1 MVGHAGTS
9 DGLVVQDQVPA
20 RPGIDYV
27 WWRFAGDDTIPDAL
41 DWCLINSLSLAAGKR
56 NGYKDSDNSV
66 LLVCCRPSALPAK
79 QDVVQSSVESP
90 DDWVPLT
97 DKKHVLRRDIDWI
110 VDTSG
115 IAQDKYER
123 VQGYA
128 GRTLGWAGVDARCL
142 RKHHPDFQAKPV
154 EPQTFRVGD
163 TVCIRGTREV
173 TLVNYV
179 AKDGLVRLESR
190 LNPAYWFNPAVLD
203 LVSRS
208 EQSFPMLPADRKAV
222 VTEPVHKEVDGLE
235 SARKHLDSLPEWQRE
250 ALFKGYGLR

>member
-1 MVGHAGTS
+1 MQS
-9 DGLVVQDQVPA
+9 DIKLPEGWVFQNKVPA
-20 RPGIDYV
+20 RAGIDYG
-27 WWRFAGDDTIPDAL
+27 WWRVGRLAFNTNSDAWWNITETRFAGRMHGFDD
-41 DWCLINSLSLAAGKR
+41 
-56 NGYKDSDNSV
+56 
-66 LLVCCRPSALPAK
+66 
-79 QDVVQSSVESP
+79 QSSILYVMCRVEDYPAPVESP

-97 DKKHVLRRDIDWI
+97 DKKHVLRKDIDWI

-115 IAQDKYER
+115 IAPDKYER

-128 GRTLGWAGVDARCL
+128 GRTVGWAGVDARCR
-142 RKHHPDFQAKPV
+142 RKHHPDCQSKAV

-203 LVSRS
+203 LVARA
-208 EQSFPMLPADRKAV
+208 EQSFQMLPADRGAV
-222 VTEPVHKEVDGLE
+222 VTESVRKEVDGLE